1 MRWIFLLVSALCC
14 AILIPINV
22 TYNLKFIA
30 EKDRDVLGIL
40 TLQNVSGEW
49 LFAHVAMSYV
59 INGIVL
65 AFIYYNWKAM
75 AVLRWS
81 WFRSDEYQ
89 KSFYA
94 RTLMVLGVVS
104 PDGKQDLPASY

>member
-1 MRWIFLLVSALCC
+1 MMRWIFLTVSVLCC

-22 TYNLKFIA
+22 TYNLKFVPE
-30 EKDRDVLGIL
+30 EKRDVLGIL
-40 TLQNVSGEW
+40 TIQKLSGEW

-65 AFIYYNWKAM
+65 AFIYSNWKAM

-104 PDGKQDLPASY
+104 PDSNRYL